1 VTTMEA
7 LIHQVMLGL
16 SNGAIYGGVA
26 LALVMIFK
34 STHHVNFAQG
44 ELAMFTT
51 YVSWTLIQAGVPY
64 WAAFALT
71 LVFAFVLA
79 AAIQGLILQRVQH
92 APVLVVVI
100 VFIGLLIFL
109 NSMASWIFGTT
120 IKPFPSPFRADAWY
134 GTAYFSPH
142 QVGMTVVTVAT
153 LAAVYGFFRYTR
165 LGLAMRAAAINPISS
180 RLVGVR
186 VDLMLALGWGF
197 AGLLGAVAGM
207 MAAPMFYLAPDM
219 MSGILVYALAA
230 ALLGGI
236 DNPWGAPIGGFIVG
250 VAENLAGS
258 YLVGTQI
265 RLSVALL
272 IIVVVLLFKPSGL
285 FGRKSVVRV

>member
-1 VTTMEA
+1 
-7 LIHQVMLGL
+7 
-16 SNGAIYGGVA
+16 
-26 LALVMIFK
+26 
-34 STHHVNFAQG
+34 VNFAQG

-51 YVSWTLIQAGVPY
+51 YVGWTLIQAGLPY
-64 WAAFALT
+64 WLAFVLT
-71 LVFAFVLA
+71 LASAFVLA
-79 AAIQGLILQRVQH
+79 GAIQALLLQRVQH

-120 IKPFPSPFRADAWY
+120 IKPFPSPFSADAWY
-134 GTAYFSPH
+134 GTSYFSPH
-142 QVGMTVVTVAT
+142 QVGMTVVTLAT

-165 LGLAMRAAAINPISS
+165 LGLAMRAAAINPMSS

-236 DNPWGAPIGGFIVG
+236 DNPWGAPVGGFIVG

-258 YLVGTQI
+258 YLVGTQL

-272 IIVVVLLFKPSGL
+272 IIVVVLLFRPSGL
-285 FGRKSVVRV
+285 FGRKAVVRV

>member
-1 VTTMEA
+1 MEA
-7 LIHQVMLGL
+7 FLHQLMLGI
-16 SNGAIYGGVA
+16 SSGAIYGGVA

-51 YVSWTLIQAGVPY
+51 YVGWTLIQAGLPY
-64 WAAFALT
+64 WLAFVLTLAAAFA
-71 LVFAFVLA
+71 LA
-79 AAIQGLILQRVQH
+79 AAIQALLLQRVQH

-109 NSMASWIFGTT
+109 NSMASWIFGTA
-120 IKPFPSPFRADAWY
+120 IKPFPSPFAADAWY
-134 GTAYFSPH
+134 GTSYFSPH
-142 QVGMTVVTVAT
+142 QVGMTVVTLAT
-153 LAAVYGFFRYTR
+153 LAVVYGFFRYTR
-165 LGLAMRAAAINPISS
+165 LGLAMRAAAVNPMSS

-236 DNPWGAPIGGFIVG
+236 DNPWGAPVGGLIVG

-285 FGRKSVVRV
+285 LGRKSVVRV

>member
-1 VTTMEA
+1 MEA
-7 LIHQVMLGL
+7 FIHQFMLGI
-16 SNGAIYGGVA
+16 SSGAIYGGVA

-51 YVSWTLIQAGVPY
+51 YVGWTLIQGGLPY

-71 LVFAFVLA
+71 LVFAFALA
-79 AAIQGLILQRVQH
+79 AGIQGLVLHRVRH

-109 NSMASWIFGTT
+109 NSMASWIFGST
-120 IKPFPSPFRADAWY
+120 IKPFPSPFRPDAWY
-134 GTAYFSPH
+134 GTSYFSTH
-142 QVGMTVVTVAT
+142 QVGMTVVTLAT
-153 LAAVYGFFRYTR
+153 LAVVYGFFKYTK
-165 LGLAMRAAAINPISS
+165 LGLAMRAAAINPVSS